1 VLVSHPRPQK
11 EKILRSHKLDSV
23 SLSACLGEISQEETR
38 RHEIWTGRYRYHGK
52 YKNGSNQRLFFY
64 ISDMV
69 SSLDSLPS
77 DILQHIALQAT
88 THSYPASGTGAIVSL
103 LLTCSTLYHALC
115 IQSCSQLYADIF
127 RTIFDTRA
135 ITRTFRFQVT
145 DSQLASE
152 LVVRFQMLQRMRERT
167 FSISELHK
175 DLWTALWMIY
185 ESDDCNE
192 SHLQNVYISEY
203 LLDIIK
209 YWDIK
214 EEGPGHQ
221 LRSLVIWIL
230 SLTLTQRKL
239 FGILVSSL
247 PRLFSHGMDIER
259 ILSLTANTKASLQQ
273 FLLPHSG
280 NVREVRK
287 YFFHSY

>member
-1 VLVSHPRPQK
+1 
-11 EKILRSHKLDSV
+11 
-23 SLSACLGEISQEETR
+23 
-38 RHEIWTGRYRYHGK
+38 
-52 YKNGSNQRLFFY
+52 
-64 ISDMV
+64 MV

-88 THSYPASGTGAIVSL
+88 TYSYPASGTGAIVSL

-115 IQSCSQLYADIF
+115 VQSCPHLYADIF

-135 ITRTFRFQVT
+135 ITRTFKFQVT

-167 FSISELHK
+167 FSMSELHK

-185 ESDDCNE
+185 ESDGRNE

-247 PRLFSHGMDIER
+247 PRLFCHGTDIER

-280 NVREVRK
+280 NVHEVRK
-287 YFFHSY
+287 YFLHSYQIPLSLTILDLFFYVCALS